1 MGYPYESGRQRFH
14 RPERVDAQTTA
25 GIGAGGNVT
34 LGVTRVELM
43 RTAVPG

>member
-1 MGYPYESGRQRFH
+1 MGYPYESGREWFH
-14 RPERVDAQTTA
+14 PSKRVNAQTTA